1 MKKLKIIIL
10 LIFCFNS
17 NSFSQIVYIDMNYL
31 LNNSKIGKSL
41 NLHLIEINNQ
51 YQEKFNRIEKDL
63 KKKRRRFTCTEKY
76 YWEEWIW
83 KKNNRLIK
91 RYSKF

>member
-1 MKKLKIIIL
+1 MKKLKIIIF

-41 NLHLIEINNQ
+41 NLHLIKINNQ

-63 KKKRRRFTCTEKY
+63 KKKE
-76 YWEEWIW
+76 
-83 KKNNRLIK
+83 
-91 RYSKF
+91 

>member
-41 NLHLIEINNQ
+41 NLHLIKINNQ

-63 KKKRRRFTCTEKY
+63 KKKKKIYLHRKILLRRVNL
-76 YWEEWIW
+76 
-83 KKNNRLIK
+83 KKK
-91 RYSKF
+91 